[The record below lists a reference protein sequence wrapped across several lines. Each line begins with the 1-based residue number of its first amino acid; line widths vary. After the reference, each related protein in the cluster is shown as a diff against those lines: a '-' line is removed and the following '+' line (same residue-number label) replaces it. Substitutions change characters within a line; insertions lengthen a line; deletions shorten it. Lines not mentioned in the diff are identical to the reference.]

1 MENSAFKEGL
11 VCPKGN
17 ECAPSKVPKGMELQC
32 VDVRRKGDKFHVI
45 GKEMASIL
53 QISPTQEKDWLFESN
68 CMSASLE
75 TRLN

>member
-1 MENSAFKEGL
+1 
-11 VCPKGN
+11 
-17 ECAPSKVPKGMELQC
+17 MELQC
-32 VDVRRKGDKFHVI
+32 VDVRRKRDKFHVM

-75 TRLN
+75 MRLNETGQNACFDFLIQMNTFQLFCD